1 MWLSTWLSIP
11 LSRPLTYVS
20 QADIDDEH
28 EERSQYRDGNEEDEQ
43 HDGGNHEH
51 KDVGYPLTQ
60 NPQAAVAVPPSM
72 SENSPE

>member
-60 NPQAAVAVPPSM
+60 NPQTAVAVPPTM